1 MQYSERASLV
11 KESSTLAIAA
21 KAKAMKAQGISIVGF
36 GVGEPDFPT
45 PAHISEAAIRAIRD
59 GMTKYTE
66 SSGILPLRKAICD
79 KLLADNGL
87 AYEPSQIVVSN
98 GAKHSLTNAFTA
110 ILNPGDEVIIPA
122 PFWLSYAEMVAL
134 AGGVPV
140 IVTAAAANGFKV
152 TAGQLAAARTDK
164 TRAIVLNSPSNPTGM
179 VYTRAELEAI
189 ADFAIAHDLY
199 VISDEIYEKL
209 IYDEDC
215 RHVSIASFG
224 KEIYDR
230 TIVVNGFSKTYAMTG
245 WRMGYTASSAKLAK
259 IMGNVQSHGTSNPN
273 SIAQYAA
280 LAALTGEQDCV
291 EEMRREYTKRRDYI
305 YERITAIPGLQMLKP
320 SGAFYAFVDVT
331 RLYAKSVNGKRF
343 TSAAD
348 VAAALL
354 ENARIAVVP
363 CADFGAPDCIRL
375 SYAISLEEIKKGM
388 DRLEKFVMLIVED
401 AK

>member
-1 MQYSERASLV
+1 MEYSAKAAAV
-11 KESSTLAIAA
+11 KESSTLAISA

-45 PAHISEAAIRAIRD
+45 PAHINEAAIAAIND

-66 SSGILPLRKAICD
+66 SSGIVPLRKAICE
-79 KLLADNGL
+79 KLQNDNGL
-87 AYEPSQIVVSN
+87 TYEPSQIVVSN
-98 GAKHSLTNAFTA
+98 GAKHSLSNAFTA
-110 ILNPGDEVIIPA
+110 LINPGDEVVIPA
-122 PFWLSYAEMVAL
+122 PYWLSYSEMVAIV
-134 AGGVPV
+134 GGVPV
-140 IVTAAAANGFKV
+140 VVMALPENGLKITV
-152 TAGQLAAARTDK
+152 DQLAAAKTDK
-164 TRAIVLNSPSNPTGM
+164 TKAIVLNSPSNPTGM
-179 VYTRAELEAI
+179 VYTRAELQAI
-189 ADFAIAHDLY
+189 ADFAVANNIF

-215 RHVSIASFG
+215 THVSIASLG
-224 KEIYDR
+224 KEIYER

-245 WRMGYTASSAKLAK
+245 WRIGYTASSDGLAK

-280 LAALTGEQDCV
+280 LAALTGDQGCV
-291 EEMRREYTKRRDYI
+291 EAMRQEYARRRDYI
-305 YERITAIPGLQMLKP
+305 CERINVIPGLKMLKP

-331 RLYAKSVNGKRF
+331 ALYTKSVNGKRL

-354 ENARIAVVP
+354 ENARVAVVP
-363 CADFGAPDCIRL
+363 CADFGAPDYLRL
-375 SYAISLEEIKKGM
+375 CYTISMADIQKGM
-388 DRLEKFVMLIVED
+388 DRVEKFVTLILED